1 MFTGIIQKVGTVV
14 AVDSSSET
22 GRLIVSVAAWGQA
35 FEIGESVAVQG
46 ICLTL
51 ARSTADV
58 LEFDVLQETFA
69 RTNLGQ
75 QKKGD
80 RVNLERALRVGDALG
95 GHFVTGHVDGPGT
108 ITAIDRSGRDRIV
121 RIACQQ
127 SLLAGIV
134 SKGSIAVEGISLT
147 IAELADSSFSVHI
160 IPHTWEHTSL
170 RERVAGDSV
179 NLELDILGKYV
190 NRMVRGAGD
199 GVTLEALRRAGFMA

>member
-1 MFTGIIQKVGTVV
+1 MFTGIIQKVGKIV
-14 AVDSSSET
+14 AVDSAAET
-22 GRLIVSVAAWGQA
+22 GRLVVSVAAWGQA

-75 QKKGD
+75 RKKGD
-80 RVNLERALRVGDALG
+80 LVNLERALRVGDALG

-108 ITAIDRSGRDRIV
+108 IAAIDRAGRDQVV
-121 RIACQQ
+121 RVACQR

-134 SKGSIAVEGISLT
+134 GKGSIAVDGISLT
-147 IAELADSSFSVHI
+147 IAELADASFSVHV